1 MFNFIKKLFKK
12 EVKEWESI
20 NFYRLRKGQYV
31 RVAVGF
37 GSYLNEGVVSRV
49 VVEDTDAY
57 VWIDQIN
64 GRGECFHSFRE
75 SASYRKFEIN
85 WEKSKITQ

>member
-1 MFNFIKKLFKK
+1 MLNFIKKLFKK
-12 EVKEWESI
+12 EVKEWEPI

-49 VVEDTDAY
+49 VVENKDAY
-57 VWIDQIN
+57 VWIDQMN
-64 GRGECFHSFRE
+64 GMGECFHSFTG
-75 SASYRKFEIN
+75 SASYCKFEIN